1 VGFAAEVTPRYQP
14 DRRPAVARSE
24 KQRATEAA
32 QALEH
37 LGQRSLRELSMESLL
52 QSMADL
58 TKRVMPGDPEASVT
72 LLIDDEPRTVVDTG
86 PLALGL
92 DEVQYDRGDGPCLH
106 TARNRV
112 MVQIGDTRVDDRWP
126 DYARYVAEQGI
137 RSVLA
142 VPLVLAGEEQV
153 AGSLNIYARTPE
165 AFDEASRAVAT
176 GFAPYAAV
184 AAGTV
189 QAYRSARETADNLQR
204 ALETRAVIEQAK
216 GILIERHKL
225 TPDQAFEALVTV
237 SMNRNVKVR
246 DIAEHLVLT
255 GELPLVRTGPR
266 RPADRAVQ
274 RRDQ

>member
-1 VGFAAEVTPRYQP
+1 M
-14 DRRPAVARSE
+14 ARSE
-24 KQRATEAA
+24 KQRSIEAA
-32 QALEH
+32 EALEH

-72 LLIDDEPRTVVDTG
+72 LLIKDEPRTVVDTG

-92 DEVQYDRGDGPCLH
+92 DEAQYRRGDGPCLH
-106 TARNRV
+106 TARDGV
-112 MVQIGDTRVDDRWP
+112 LVEIGDTRVDSRWP
-126 DYARYVAEQGI
+126 DYARYVAEHGVL
-137 RSVLA
+137 SLLA

-153 AGSLNIYARTPE
+153 AGSLNVYARRPD

-189 QAYRSARETADNLQR
+189 QAYRKARETADNLQI
-204 ALETRAVIEQAK
+204 ALESRAVIEQAK

-225 TPDQAFEALVTV
+225 TPEQAFQALATV
-237 SMNRNVKVR
+237 SMSRNVKVR
-246 DIAEHLVLT
+246 QIAEHLVLT
-255 GELPLVRTGPR
+255 GELPLVRSRSPR
-266 RPADRAVQ
+266 SADQAVHQRAQ
-274 RRDQ
+274 

>member
-1 VGFAAEVTPRYQP
+1 V
-14 DRRPAVARSE
+14 VARSE
-24 KQRATEAA
+24 TQRSIDAA

-37 LGQRSLRELSMESLL
+37 LGRTSLRELSMESLL

-58 TKRVMPGDPEASVT
+58 TKRVMPGDPETSVT
-72 LLIDDEPRTVVDTG
+72 LLIKDEPRTVVDTG

-92 DEVQYDRGDGPCLH
+92 DEVQYHRGDGPCLH
-106 TARNRV
+106 TARNGV
-112 MVQIGDTRVDDRWP
+112 PVEIGDTRVDDRWP
-126 DYARYVAEQGI
+126 DYARYVADHGVL
-137 RSVLA
+137 SVLA

-153 AGSLNIYARTPE
+153 AGSLNVYARISE

-204 ALETRAVIEQAK
+204 ALESRAVIEQAK

-225 TPDQAFEALVTV
+225 TPDQAFEALATV
-237 SMNRNVKVR
+237 SMARNVKVR
-246 DIAEHLVLT
+246 DIAEQLVLT

-266 RPADRAVQ
+266 RPTHEAIRH
-274 RRDQ
+274 RPE